1 MSALTVVRA
10 GFFSTVQ
17 DRGRFGY
24 RAQGVSCGGALDQIA
39 FEIAN
44 ALAGNQGNEAALEIT
59 MGNAS
64 FEFTDARRF
73 AIAGANFNATLDGTP
88 VPPWSS
94 YFAETRQQ
102 LVLHEPVDGARAIIA
117 IAGGVDVPR
126 VLGSRSTDVRA
137 GFGGLDGRPLRS
149 GDRLALGDS
158 ERQQIRTPVRVKP
171 PQWQFDT
178 TTFGVLRA
186 PEYAR
191 FGSTAQERFWI
202 DEWIVTPQS
211 DRMGLRLSGEALQY
225 ADGTLNSH
233 AVFPGV
239 IQVPPAGQPIVLL
252 NDAQTTG
259 GYPKIAI
266 VRKADL
272 WKLAQARVGSRLRF
286 VESTL
291 AEAEAAQK
299 NIERYVEEVKA
310 GIAARICN
318 G

>member
-1 MSALTVVRA
+1 MSALLVVRA

-24 RAQGVSCGGALDQIA
+24 RAQGVSFSGALDQIA

-44 ALAGNQGNEAALEIT
+44 TLAGNHSGEAALEIT
-59 MGNAS
+59 MGNAA
-64 FEFTDARRF
+64 FEFSDARRF
-73 AIAGANFNATLDGTP
+73 AIAGANFQATLDGTP

-94 YFAETRQQ
+94 RFAEARQQ
-102 LVLHEPVDGARAIIA
+102 LVLHEPMDGARAVIA

-149 GDRLALGDS
+149 GDHLALG
-158 ERQQIRTPVRVKP
+158 ERVRQQIRTPVRVKP

-191 FGSTAQERFWI
+191 FGSPAQERFWI
-202 DEWIVTPQS
+202 DEWVITPQS
-211 DRMGLRLSGEALQY
+211 DRMGLRLSGDALQFGE
-225 ADGTLNSH
+225 GTLNSH

-239 IQVPPAGQPIVLL
+239 IQVPPSGQPIVLL

-259 GYPKIAI
+259 GYPKIGI

-272 WKLAQARVGSRLRF
+272 WKLAQAQVGSRLRF

-291 AEAEAAQK
+291 AEAEAAQ
-299 NIERYVEEVKA
+299 NNVERYVEEVKA
-310 GIAARICN
+310 AIAGRIGN
-318 G
+318 V